1 MIRND
6 SRDFLS
12 GNSVI
17 TKGNNFTK
25 TKFAVTPV
33 TQNNHLTR

>member
-12 GNSVI
+12 ENPVI
-17 TKGNNFTK
+17 TKGDNFFK

-33 TQNNHLTR
+33 IQNIHLTR